1 MSYASSIVQRNLLVL
16 EFRVPT
22 YYKGMVYTFMHKYT
36 TMSFEEL
43 SVEFEKVV
51 YLARE
56 KRIELNEESLE
67 HFKNSE
73 DWDSIEILAKI
84 NAIATLISLHSVEF
98 QKPIEWWRNITLQL
112 IDVNNPMSR
121 TFH

>member
-16 EFRVPT
+16 EFRLPT
-22 YYKGMVYTFMHKYT
+22 YYKGMVYTFMDKYT

>member
-51 YLARE
+51 HLAH
-56 KRIELNEESLE
+56 KKGIELNEESLE